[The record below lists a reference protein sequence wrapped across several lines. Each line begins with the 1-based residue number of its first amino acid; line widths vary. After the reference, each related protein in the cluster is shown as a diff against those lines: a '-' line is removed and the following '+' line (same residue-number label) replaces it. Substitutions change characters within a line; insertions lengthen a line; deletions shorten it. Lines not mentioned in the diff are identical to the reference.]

1 MILFKIRVVASLH
14 RGRKNVVDEWLADL
28 GDRRAVIASVLNVRL
43 SYLREEPR
51 DKWEMPFYRAALKG
65 YRDIGE
71 IRFTCFDTQFRVF
84 GFFGPMAGQYTLLG
98 GATHKKNQYNPTNAI
113 DNADRHRRRVLN
125 GERQAEEF
133 RVTVADEA
141 SGSERP

>member
-1 MILFKIRVVASLH
+1 MILFKIRVVAALH
-14 RGRKNVVDEWLADL
+14 DERKNVVNEWLDDL
-28 GDRRAVIASVLNVRL
+28 GDRRDVIAGVLNVRL

-65 YRDIGE
+65 YREIGE
-71 IRFTCFDTQFRVF
+71 IRFKCFDTPFRVF

-113 DNADRHRRRVLN
+113 DNAERHRKRVLN
-125 GERQAEEF
+125 GERKTEEYN
-133 RVTVADEA
+133 VAIADEA